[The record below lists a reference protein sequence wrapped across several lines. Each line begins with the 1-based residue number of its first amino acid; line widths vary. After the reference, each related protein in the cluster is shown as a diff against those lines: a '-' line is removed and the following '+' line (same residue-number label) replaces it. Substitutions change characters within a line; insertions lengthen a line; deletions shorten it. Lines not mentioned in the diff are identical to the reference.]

1 MTSPL
6 NHYKSAI
13 NTLLNPIVRS
23 ILMLNKQLIIKYWLL
38 IKYFCLLYFYL
49 LYLINVLLPVILR
62 RRLEVQ
68 PYSKQ

>member
-6 NHYKSAI
+6 NHYKNAI

-62 RRLEVQ
+62 RWLEVQ
-68 PYSKQ
+68 PYSKR